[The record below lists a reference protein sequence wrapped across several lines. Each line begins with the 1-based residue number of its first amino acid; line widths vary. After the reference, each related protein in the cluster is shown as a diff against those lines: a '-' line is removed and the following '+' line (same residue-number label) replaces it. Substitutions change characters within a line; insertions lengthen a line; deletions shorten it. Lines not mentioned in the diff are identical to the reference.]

1 VAFLGPLVNGRSK
14 IHGGWVRGEHEGIA
28 VVERSLAA
36 LAKDA
41 DEGKI
46 ADAKL
51 LTLILALRLRRP
63 DVF

>member
-1 VAFLGPLVNGRSK
+1 LAPYRTADRKSPGGGVRS
-14 IHGGWVRGEHEGIA
+14 EHEGIE
-28 VVERSLAA
+28 VVERPLEA

-63 DVF
+63 DLF